1 MNVIPPKRF
10 KYLNETNQRIDLDN
24 FESSE
29 FVNSKYI
36 LTSPRSLEACSR
48 LRLKPAELVHKSM
61 VDIEDEL
68 TRDREKTIGVSTE
81 NLPLWL
87 VYEEYSRQENAR
99 RGQFIKKLLSSF
111 HQFNQFIF
119 LINIYSIKSQTGQS
133 QNGTSQANQQC
144 FNCSVVWKSTKQ
156 QQFNDNK

>member
-1 MNVIPPKRF
+1 MNVLASKRF

-48 LRLKPAELVHKSM
+48 LRIKPTELVHKSM

-68 TRDREKTIGVSTE
+68 TRHREQTIGVSAE

-99 RGQFIKKLLSSF
+99 RGKSYILY
-111 HQFNQFIF
+111 
-119 LINIYSIKSQTGQS
+119 IY
-133 QNGTSQANQQC
+133 
-144 FNCSVVWKSTKQ
+144 
-156 QQFNDNK
+156 